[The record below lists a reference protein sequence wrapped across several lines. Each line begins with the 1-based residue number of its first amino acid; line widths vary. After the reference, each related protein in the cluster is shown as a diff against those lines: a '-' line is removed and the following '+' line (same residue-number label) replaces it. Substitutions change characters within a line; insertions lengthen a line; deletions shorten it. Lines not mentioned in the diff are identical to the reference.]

1 MGKMLLSLSLTLVS
15 NFDFDSECLV
25 VNINIQ
31 NQDWQISF
39 SKSKLNIQD
48 YALGCQYQDSNSR
61 FKSCISRL
69 VLNFNIC
76 KFAWQ
81 YSIPKSKSLQ
91 TSNSTSISRILSI
104 STSKSTN
111 INQSCPPLFELQVVY
126 SWLLM
131 WKILDWSRQT
141 YAKCKFFLQLQRQL
155 PLSDYTTATT
165 NGKSYWSKV
174 SIFPRDL
181 WWNSDLFVDFSANFP
196 LSWKAFGK
204 ITLVHFSDLSSP

>member
-104 STSKSTN
+104 STSISTN
-111 INQSCPPLFELQVVY
+111 INNLAHLCPNSTCIAEMCSQTIKFVVAFDIH
-126 SWLLM
+126 SSAQ
-131 WKILDWSRQT
+131 I
-141 YAKCKFFLQLQRQL
+141 
-155 PLSDYTTATT
+155 
-165 NGKSYWSKV
+165 KV
-174 SIFPRDL
+174 SAL
-181 WWNSDLFVDFSANFP
+181 LH
-196 LSWKAFGK
+196 
-204 ITLVHFSDLSSP
+204 T

>member
-1 MGKMLLSLSLTLVS
+1 MGKMLPSLSLTSVS
-15 NFDFDSECLV
+15 NFDFGSECLV

-111 INQSCPPLFELQVVY
+111 INNFAHLWVDGVSFIFNLNVIL
-126 SWLLM
+126 
-131 WKILDWSRQT
+131 KIRK
-141 YAKCKFFLQLQRQL
+141 YFL
-155 PLSDYTTATT
+155 A
-165 NGKSYWSKV
+165 WE
-174 SIFPRDL
+174 F
-181 WWNSDLFVDFSANFP
+181 FSASN
-196 LSWKAFGK
+196 LSRSKS
-204 ITLVHFSDLSSP
+204 IL

>member
-1 MGKMLLSLSLTLVS
+1 MGKMLPSLSLTSVS
-15 NFDFDSECLV
+15 NFDFGSECLV

-111 INQSCPPLFELQVVY
+111 INNFAHLCSISTTTFRQGSFQYMARLIYFFVTLFIAAWKPLHL
-126 SWLLM
+126 
-131 WKILDWSRQT
+131 
-141 YAKCKFFLQLQRQL
+141 
-155 PLSDYTTATT
+155 
-165 NGKSYWSKV
+165 
-174 SIFPRDL
+174 
-181 WWNSDLFVDFSANFP
+181 
-196 LSWKAFGK
+196 
-204 ITLVHFSDLSSP
+204 

>member
-111 INQSCPPLFELQVVY
+111 INNFAHLCFCGRWRPAHSKCSLAWNMGTGKKKKHTSIRVVGTFWHQQGNA
-126 SWLLM
+126 WLVYC
-131 WKILDWSRQT
+131 KHFRFILVNT
-141 YAKCKFFLQLQRQL
+141 
-155 PLSDYTTATT
+155 
-165 NGKSYWSKV
+165 
-174 SIFPRDL
+174 
-181 WWNSDLFVDFSANFP
+181 
-196 LSWKAFGK
+196 
-204 ITLVHFSDLSSP
+204 

>member
-111 INQSCPPLFELQVVY
+111 INNFAHLCLNNALHLCLKRGKMGCSVSSFNYSALRVTDASRVRCMTAFRLKSRAVPLEIVFKSSWSQVIAIA
-126 SWLLM
+126 SLKRL
-131 WKILDWSRQT
+131 
-141 YAKCKFFLQLQRQL
+141 
-155 PLSDYTTATT
+155 
-165 NGKSYWSKV
+165 
-174 SIFPRDL
+174 
-181 WWNSDLFVDFSANFP
+181 
-196 LSWKAFGK
+196 
-204 ITLVHFSDLSSP
+204 H

>member
-1 MGKMLLSLSLTLVS
+1 MGKMLPSLSLTSVS
-15 NFDFDSECLV
+15 NFDFGSECLV

-111 INQSCPPLFELQVVY
+111 INNFAHLWCEMGCPLLRAR
-126 SWLLM
+126 SKKLLM
-131 WKILDWSRQT
+131 FPFFIGLRQM
-141 YAKCKFFLQLQRQL
+141 AGIVIGSNDGGANMALESK
-155 PLSDYTTATT
+155 TT
-165 NGKSYWSKV
+165 
-174 SIFPRDL
+174 
-181 WWNSDLFVDFSANFP
+181 
-196 LSWKAFGK
+196 
-204 ITLVHFSDLSSP
+204 

>member
-1 MGKMLLSLSLTLVS
+1 MGKMLPSLSLTSVS
-15 NFDFDSECLV
+15 NFDFGSECLV

-111 INQSCPPLFELQVVY
+111 INNFAHLWPVADISIAKGFLERWAERESLKLLFL
-126 SWLLM
+126 
-131 WKILDWSRQT
+131 R
-141 YAKCKFFLQLQRQL
+141 
-155 PLSDYTTATT
+155 
-165 NGKSYWSKV
+165 
-174 SIFPRDL
+174 
-181 WWNSDLFVDFSANFP
+181 NS
-196 LSWKAFGK
+196 
-204 ITLVHFSDLSSP
+204 

>member
-1 MGKMLLSLSLTLVS
+1 MGKMLPSLSLTSVS
-15 NFDFDSECLV
+15 NFDFGSECLV

-111 INQSCPPLFELQVVY
+111 INNFAHLCFIAHLLPPF
-126 SWLLM
+126 
-131 WKILDWSRQT
+131 IFF
-141 YAKCKFFLQLQRQL
+141 KCAPEAPEIYCNVREI
-155 PLSDYTTATT
+155 
-165 NGKSYWSKV
+165 V
-174 SIFPRDL
+174 
-181 WWNSDLFVDFSANFP
+181 
-196 LSWKAFGK
+196 
-204 ITLVHFSDLSSP
+204 

>member
-1 MGKMLLSLSLTLVS
+1 MGKMLPSLSLTSVS
-15 NFDFDSECLV
+15 NFDFGSECLV

-111 INQSCPPLFELQVVY
+111 INNFAHLWSKVLIEKIYTVSFITAC
-126 SWLLM
+126 LLLIF
-131 WKILDWSRQT
+131 WKILRHVFFQHSVYFYSRAEST
-141 YAKCKFFLQLQRQL
+141 
-155 PLSDYTTATT
+155 
-165 NGKSYWSKV
+165 
-174 SIFPRDL
+174 
-181 WWNSDLFVDFSANFP
+181 
-196 LSWKAFGK
+196 
-204 ITLVHFSDLSSP
+204 

>member
-111 INQSCPPLFELQVVY
+111 INNFAHLCYGGPLRATANCTTTI
-126 SWLLM
+126 LLP
-131 WKILDWSRQT
+131 
-141 YAKCKFFLQLQRQL
+141 FLMSSFTLE
-155 PLSDYTTATT
+155 T
-165 NGKSYWSKV
+165 
-174 SIFPRDL
+174 L
-181 WWNSDLFVDFSANFP
+181 WWDSCQPFHVTKCRN
-196 LSWKAFGK
+196 
-204 ITLVHFSDLSSP
+204 

>member
-1 MGKMLLSLSLTLVS
+1 MGKMLPSLSLTSVS
-15 NFDFDSECLV
+15 NFDFGSKCLV

-111 INQSCPPLFELQVVY
+111 INNFAHLCNHQHWAKEHHVTEVVKISTTRGSQKNRALTLTLLLTMSLDRWHASGYWFCWVNLQPP
-126 SWLLM
+126 
-131 WKILDWSRQT
+131 
-141 YAKCKFFLQLQRQL
+141 
-155 PLSDYTTATT
+155 
-165 NGKSYWSKV
+165 
-174 SIFPRDL
+174 
-181 WWNSDLFVDFSANFP
+181 
-196 LSWKAFGK
+196 
-204 ITLVHFSDLSSP
+204 

>member
-1 MGKMLLSLSLTLVS
+1 MGKMLPSLSLTSVS
-15 NFDFDSECLV
+15 NFDFGSECLV

-111 INQSCPPLFELQVVY
+111 INQCCPALVLNFK
-126 SWLLM
+126 
-131 WKILDWSRQT
+131 KIFVECYRLRQS
-141 YAKCKFFLQLQRQL
+141 A
-155 PLSDYTTATT
+155 
-165 NGKSYWSKV
+165 
-174 SIFPRDL
+174 SIIGIPD
-181 WWNSDLFVDFSANFP
+181 AP
-196 LSWKAFGK
+196 PKIFG
-204 ITLVHFSDLSSP
+204 IL

>member
-111 INQSCPPLFELQVVY
+111 INNFAHLCLVATKYQLTCGVFQAQFNFKATDYSGIWLF
-126 SWLLM
+126 W
-131 WKILDWSRQT
+131 R
-141 YAKCKFFLQLQRQL
+141 
-155 PLSDYTTATT
+155 
-165 NGKSYWSKV
+165 G
-174 SIFPRDL
+174 
-181 WWNSDLFVDFSANFP
+181 
-196 LSWKAFGK
+196 
-204 ITLVHFSDLSSP
+204 SS

>member
-1 MGKMLLSLSLTLVS
+1 MGKMLLSISLTLVS

-104 STSKSTN
+104 STSISTN
-111 INQSCPPLFELQVVY
+111 INQSCPPLVYQQIKDSILLYSGRTPMYFVHCAVVSTTAQWTIY
-126 SWLLM
+126 YCTVDSCIPMDCLPGSDRWT
-131 WKILDWSRQT
+131 S
-141 YAKCKFFLQLQRQL
+141 QL
-155 PLSDYTTATT
+155 PCWAIQQHSYTIYPIA
-165 NGKSYWSKV
+165 
-174 SIFPRDL
+174 
-181 WWNSDLFVDFSANFP
+181 
-196 LSWKAFGK
+196 
-204 ITLVHFSDLSSP
+204 